1 MQMLKRIYLKG
12 WKSIRDQSI
21 NLNSLTAI
29 VGANGSG
36 KSNLLSLIRMFGEIF
51 ASEPGMRSY
60 VGVNGTANSLL
71 HYGSRE
77 TKSID
82 IELTFEIST
91 GELKYATRWIPTL
104 NGGLIYE
111 DERVEFVQRDTCE
124 SQTVTLGSGHPETNL
139 VEYADGGD
147 SIARDCL
154 NLLRSCRVFHFNNTS
169 PRSEV
174 RFSSYVEANR
184 FLFSEANNL
193 ASMLYLYRHKYPITY
208 RQITALMQRIMP
220 GFEQFILEPSKL
232 NGTDIVLKWKQRS
245 REYEFGPHQFP
256 DGALRFVALS
266 TLLMQPTE
274 DFPMLVGLD
283 EPEIGLHPRAL
294 ELFSDMVIAASVDTQ
309 VIFATQSSTLVDYFE
324 PANILVA
331 DRIDGAT
338 EFKNLDVERLE
349 MWLEK
354 YSLGELWERNY
365 FGGGIDS

>member
-1 MQMLKRIYLKG
+1 MPMLKRIHLKG

-21 NLNSLTAI
+21 DLNSLTAI

-51 ASEPGMRSY
+51 SSEPGMRSY

-82 IELTFEIST
+82 IELTFETST
-91 GELKYATRWIPTL
+91 GELKYGTRWIPTL

-111 DERVEFVQRDTCE
+111 DERIEFVQRDTCE

-139 VEYADGGD
+139 VERATGGD

-154 NLLRSCRVFHFNNTS
+154 NLLRGCRVYHFNNTS
-169 PRSEV
+169 PRSDM
-174 RFSSYVEANR
+174 RFSSTIEASS

-193 ASMLYLYRHKYPITY
+193 ASMLYLYRRKYPTTY
-208 RQITALMQRIMP
+208 RQISTLMQRIMP
-220 GFEQFILEPSKL
+220 GFEQFILEPSRL

-256 DGALRFVALS
+256 DGALRFVALA
-266 TLLMQPTE
+266 TVLMQPT
-274 DFPMLVGLD
+274 DHFPILVGLD

-294 ELFSDMVIAASVDTQ
+294 ELLSDMVIAASVDTQ

-338 EFKNLDVERLE
+338 EFKTLDVERLE
-349 MWLEK
+349 MWLER